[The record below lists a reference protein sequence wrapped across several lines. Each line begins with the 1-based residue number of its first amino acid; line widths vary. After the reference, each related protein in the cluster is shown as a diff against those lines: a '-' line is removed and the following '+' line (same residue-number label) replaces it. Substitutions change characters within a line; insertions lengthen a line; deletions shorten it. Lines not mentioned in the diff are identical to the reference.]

1 MLQKILQKTQIL
13 FHNRFRDISKLII
26 WGDLMNSISTLQ
38 YKLVSTPNQ
47 LKLVHVMAEQIWHEY
62 YTNIIGR
69 EQVVY
74 LLQKYQTVKALE
86 DQVSQG
92 YRYELV
98 LHDSTPIGYISTL
111 QNLDHLYISKLYL
124 IKEARKK
131 GFARQMMTYIENQAK
146 QLSLSQIQLNVNKHN
161 HHTIEVYKHFG
172 FSIIKEVKIDIGS
185 GFYLDD
191 YVMAKSI

>member
-1 MLQKILQKTQIL
+1 M
-13 FHNRFRDISKLII
+13 
-26 WGDLMNSISTLQ
+26 SIQDTLQ
-38 YKLVSTPNQ
+38 FKNVTTPNQ

-86 DQVSQG
+86 EQVTEG
-92 YRYELV
+92 YQYELI

-111 QNLDHLYISKLYL
+111 KKLDYLYISKLYL
-124 IKEARKK
+124 IKEARKQ
-131 GFARQMMTYIENQAK
+131 GFSRKTMEYIEKKARQAN
-146 QLSLSQIQLNVNKHN
+146 LSQLQLNVNKYNN
-161 HHTIEVYKHFG
+161 HSIAVYKHFG
-172 FSIIKEVKIDIGS
+172 FSIIKEEKTDIGS

-191 YVMAKSI
+191 YVMAKPI